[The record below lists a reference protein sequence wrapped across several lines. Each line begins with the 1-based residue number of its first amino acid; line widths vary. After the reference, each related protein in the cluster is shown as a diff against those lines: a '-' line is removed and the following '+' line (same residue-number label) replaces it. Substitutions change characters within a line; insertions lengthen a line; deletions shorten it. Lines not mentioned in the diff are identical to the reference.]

1 MIGLIDCNNF
11 YASCERV
18 FNPSLVGKP
27 IGILSNND
35 GCIIARSNE
44 IKPLVPMGMPAFKI
58 PNGIQKQITL
68 LSSNYE
74 LYGDMSYRVFNTIRE
89 HTADLEIYSIDEAF
103 VHLEGFGNPVEHCK
117 RLRHIIKRNTGI
129 PVSIGLSSTRTLAKI
144 ANHVAKKN
152 PDYEGVCWLHPTEP
166 KLETLLKNLP
176 VSKIWGVGYRIAN
189 KLQAMGITTAWQLKE
204 ADPKYIRKQFSV
216 ILERTVLELQGIPC
230 IVLDDLDTTKK
241 NIMTSRSFGRL
252 TGSLYDLHEAIRV
265 HSSKGAEKL
274 RKQNSVA
281 RAVLI
286 FLKTNRFR
294 DDLPQYNPSIVVPL
308 PYPTNDTR
316 EIIKAAQQGLKTIY
330 KKGYMFMKAGVMML
344 DLTDK
349 DIQQFDIF
357 SASQDSEQ
365 KEKSN
370 KLNSTVDMINK
381 KMGRDTI
388 RIGGIRHNA
397 AWIIKRDLLSK
408 RYTTRWDEIPIVK

>member
-1 MIGLIDCNNF
+1 
-11 YASCERV
+11 
-18 FNPSLVGKP
+18 
-27 IGILSNND
+27 
-35 GCIIARSNE
+35 
-44 IKPLVPMGMPAFKI
+44 
-58 PNGIQKQITL
+58 
-68 LSSNYE
+68 
-74 LYGDMSYRVFNTIRE
+74 
-89 HTADLEIYSIDEAF
+89 
-103 VHLEGFGNPVEHCK
+103 
-117 RLRHIIKRNTGI
+117 
-129 PVSIGLSSTRTLAKI
+129 
-144 ANHVAKKN
+144 
-152 PDYEGVCWLHPTEP
+152 
-166 KLETLLKNLP
+166 
-176 VSKIWGVGYRIAN
+176 
-189 KLQAMGITTAWQLKE
+189 
-204 ADPKYIRKQFSV
+204 
-216 ILERTVLELQGIPC
+216 
-230 IVLDDLDTTKK
+230 
-241 NIMTSRSFGRL
+241 MTSRSFGRL

-330 KKGYMFMKAGVMML
+330 KKGYLFMKAGVMML

-370 KLNSTVDMINK
+370 KLNNTIDMINK

>member
-18 FNPSLVGKP
+18 FNPKLEGKP

-35 GCIIARSNE
+35 GCVIARSNE

-58 PNGIQKQITL
+58 PYDVRKQITL

-74 LYGDMSYRVFNTIRE
+74 LYGDMSKRVFDTVRK

-103 VHLEGFGNPVEHCK
+103 IHLEGFGNPVEHCK
-117 RLRHIIKRNTGI
+117 RLRAIIKRNTGI
-129 PVSIGLSSTRTLAKI
+129 PVSIGLSNTRTLSKI

-152 PDYEGVCWLHPTEP
+152 PDYEGVCWLHPTDH
-166 KLETLLKNLP
+166 KLDVLLKQLP
-176 VSKIWGVGYRIAN
+176 VDEIWGVGRRIAIR
-189 KLQAMGITTAWQLKE
+189 LQAMGIKTAWQLKE
-204 ADPKYIRKQFSV
+204 ADPKFIRKQFSV
-216 ILERTVLELQGIPC
+216 VLERTVLELQGTPC
-230 IVLDDLDTTKK
+230 IELDDLDTPKK

-265 HSSKGAEKL
+265 HASKGAEKL

-281 RAVLI
+281 RAILI

-316 EIIKAAQQGLKTIY
+316 EIVKTAQEGLKAVY
-330 KKGYMFMKAGVMML
+330 RKGYLFMKAGVMML

-349 DIQQFDIF
+349 DIEQFDIF
-357 SASQDSEQ
+357 SAPQDSEE
-365 KEKSN
+365 KEKN
-370 KLNSTVDMINK
+370 DKLNNTIDSINR

-397 AWIIKRDLLSK
+397 AWSIKRDLLSQ
-408 RYTTRWDEIPIVK
+408 RYTTRWNELPTVK